1 MATCNIRLYGDT
13 KNSLSAD
20 ATPFELQLGKN
31 WVVDDLISYLS
42 TKTLVTINNCQY
54 VKKLGNLTMALKL
67 DLPQKILEM
76 GVDGYKYI
84 RYIGMQNSDTSE
96 WIYYFVT
103 DYERISKKC
112 INFILVMDTL
122 NSTLSNVSYKRKL
135 EFTDK
140 TNITRE
146 HVDRFY
152 PTPNGITYLRNIP
165 MLPEGINPPLYKTK
179 SIKLD
184 TLQAGEYS
192 KNNWYLVYRTE
203 IEPGETDLTKIGNP
217 IKLYLLNDSSLKIL
231 GATQQSTYTLT
242 TEYFT
247 TNKKSY
253 DTLGFSVE
261 DGNNG
266 ILTLKG
272 TQVNM
277 GSYAYIYIRLDNTN
291 TFFEVYGA
299 PFRGAQK
306 LLAKGTAGS
315 DNIVFSTIPDTAW
328 TIGKWINTAYDN
340 TTQMYEPSGA
350 EEAIKWIN
358 SSKRKLEINISYEIY
373 TKAFKD
379 LDRTDSRLVK
389 IICLPYCPIKYTIV
403 NDQFS
408 FLYPWVYPD
417 DWALVDDMIQ
427 IKDINRILEVDLSKV
442 VSDDTAN
449 YKELTQKISSN
460 EIQYDTPRFIPE
472 SKLYH
477 SEFFQRTYFYDS
489 FVYTVNLERMVV
501 NPDDWREQD
510 LTKTYLTYQMTN
522 GIKSTMMFSFPTPQ
536 ECEWYE
542 SENYS
547 KYLIVNRNNEV
558 SMYDNAYLDYIRNGY
573 NYDVKVKNRNAA
585 LSVLSMFTGGA
596 SSLISAGLNVG
607 LADSRLVGA
616 KNELLFANRDWNY
629 AKATDEYDSNIDA
642 YFKAIERA
650 GRAVISAEDKLAAAT
665 RASRLSSAATIGG
678 LALSTIGN
686 VASGISSMIAQ
697 EEQLRQTL
705 KTKAMQASVVENA
718 DDLDL
723 LKAYSGNKLSV
734 TTYKVLPE
742 MQKYLSD
749 LFYYT
754 GSKVGYMGVPD
765 THKRLYFDF
774 IQCDP
779 IFKATYTWD
788 NAVIADV
795 TSKLQQGV
803 TFFHK
808 VNNAFDFEQQYEN
821 WELFLIGGDN

>member
-1 MATCNIRLYGDT
+1 MATCNIRLYGDQR
-13 KNSLSAD
+13 NAD
-20 ATPFELQLGKN
+20 GTIDEQFPLQLGKN
-31 WVVDDLISYLS
+31 WVVDDMSALLE
-42 TKTLVTINNCQY
+42 TQLLATFNNCQY
-54 VKKLGNLTMALKL
+54 QRINLVIEVKLALKQL
-67 DLPQKILEM
+67 TTAI
-76 GVDGYKYI
+76 GIDGYKFV
-84 RYIGMQNSDTSE
+84 RYIGILNSDE
-96 WIYYFVT
+96 GLWYYYFVT
-103 DYERISKKC
+103 DFEQRAKGTIAFTC
-112 INFILVMDTL
+112 VMDTL
-122 NSTLSNVSYKRKL
+122 NTCLTSVAGKRQLK
-135 EFTDK
+135 FDDK
-140 TNITRE
+140 TNISRE

-152 PTPNGITYLRNIP
+152 QNPNGITYLRKIP

-184 TLQAGEYS
+184 TLQDGDYS

-217 IKLYLLNDSSLKIL
+217 IKLYLLNDLSLKIL

-242 TEYFT
+242 TEYFN
-247 TNKKSY
+247 TNKGQSN
-253 DTLGFSVE
+253 TIGFSVE

-272 TQVNM
+272 TQINM
-277 GSYAYIYIRLDNTN
+277 GSYAYIYIRLDNSSFT
-291 TFFEVYGA
+291 VYGA
-299 PFRGAQK
+299 PYRGAQK
-306 LLAKGTAGS
+306 LLAQGTQAS
-315 DNIVFSTIPDTAW
+315 DNIVFSTIQDTSW
-328 TIGKWINTAYDN
+328 TIGKWITTEYDS

-350 EEAIKWIN
+350 EQAIKLIN
-358 SSKRKLEINISYEIY
+358 NSKRKLEINISYEIY

-417 DWALVDDMIQ
+417 DWALVDGMIQ
-427 IKDINRILEVDLSKV
+427 IKDINSILEVDLSKV

-449 YKELTQKISSN
+449 YKELTQNISTN
-460 EIQYDTPRFIPE
+460 DIQYDTPRFIPE

-489 FVYTVNLERMVV
+489 FVYTVNLERMIV
-501 NPDDWREQD
+501 NPDDWRTQD

-522 GIKSTMMFSFPTPQ
+522 GIKSTMMFEFPTPQ

-547 KYLIVNRNNEV
+547 KYLIINRNNEV

-573 NYDVKVKNRNAA
+573 NYDVKVKNRNTV
-585 LSVLSMFTGGA
+585 LNVLSMFTGGA
-596 SSLISAGLNVG
+596 SSLLSAGLNVG
-607 LADSRLVGA
+607 LSGGKLVGA
-616 KNELLFANRDWNY
+616 KNDLLAAQRDY
-629 AKATDEYDSNIDA
+629 SHVQQSDEYKDVDSR
-642 YFKAIERA
+642 FKAQEVA
-650 GRAVISAEDKLAAAT
+650 GRALVRAEDVYGAAKK
-665 RASRLSSAATIGG
+665 ASRLTGTATIAGV
-678 LALSTIGN
+678 ALSTIGN
-686 VASGISSMIAQ
+686 VASSITSMIAQ
-697 EEQLRQTL
+697 EEQLKQTL
-705 KTKAMQASVVENA
+705 KIKAMQATMVENA

-742 MQKYLSD
+742 MQKALSD

-754 GSKVGYMGVPD
+754 GSKVAYMGVPD

-774 IQCDP
+774 LQCDP
-779 IFKATYTWD
+779 IFKGTYTWD
-788 NAVIADV
+788 SNIIADV

-803 TFFHK
+803 TYFHK
-808 VNNAFDFEQQYEN
+808 VNDAFDFEQQYEN
-821 WELFLIGGDN
+821 WETWLIGGDN